1 MTIPAKPGPD
11 SKHPIT
17 SRGVVSRAQNRF
29 MRACAGQKGLDGCP
43 PADVV
48 ERFIEATHG
57 KRVRDYPEHV
67 VDGAAWRGRFPDRW
81 KAKL

>member
-11 SKHPIT
+11 SAHPTT

-29 MRACAGQKGLDGCP
+29 MRACAGQRAMDGCP

-57 KRVRDYPEHV
+57 KRVRDYPQHV
-67 VDGAAWRGRFPDRW
+67 RDGAAVHGRFPNKW
-81 KAKL
+81 KTQL